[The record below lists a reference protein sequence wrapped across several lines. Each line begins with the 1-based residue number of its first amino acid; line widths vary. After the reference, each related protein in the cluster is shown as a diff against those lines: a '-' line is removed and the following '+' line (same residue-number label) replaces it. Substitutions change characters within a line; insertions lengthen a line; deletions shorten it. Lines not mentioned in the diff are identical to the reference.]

1 MGVGKGFD
9 AADSWNVALL
19 FLIYAVLSV
28 GIEHGVHWIKT
39 KVKGKKTLM
48 LVIHKAEEELFLL
61 CLLYTSPSPRDATL
75 SRMPSSA

>member
-28 GIEHGVHWIKT
+28 GIEHGVHWIKHL
-39 KVKGKKTLM
+39 VHGKKTLM

-61 CLLYTSPSPRDATL
+61 GTVSFLLLVFEDIIINNS
-75 SRMPSSA
+75 